1 MDKIDQ
7 FESAIKEFDSKFVFE
22 KSLNI
27 SVLADITEKQISF
40 HVRKL
45 HLVLDRDEKPL
56 LVLNTKPGVRLYG
69 FTGFV
74 ITNKKIHFSLT
85 KRFFFASIFPI
96 GEKPRSLKL
105 ESIDSFQIGE
115 HDSCMGTTYVGHD
128 LLVNKQALGLVRL
141 GFKLTYDDKAL
152 KYINDLS
159 MFLFE
164 KGYLKDAPKEYSWQ

>member
-27 SVLADITEKQISF
+27 SVLDDITEKQISF

-45 HLVLDRDEKPL
+45 HLVLDRDEKPF

-74 ITNKKIHFSLT
+74 ITNKKIHF
-85 KRFFFASIFPI
+85 
-96 GEKPRSLKL
+96 
-105 ESIDSFQIGE
+105 
-115 HDSCMGTTYVGHD
+115 
-128 LLVNKQALGLVRL
+128 
-141 GFKLTYDDKAL
+141 
-152 KYINDLS
+152 
-159 MFLFE
+159 
-164 KGYLKDAPKEYSWQ
+164 